1 MHTIMRSRYITC
13 IFILALTIA
22 VVPFFCYKAI
32 YAPVRLVLNLTEQQP
47 REGDF
52 WASFPGPFVEK
63 YNPTLRNKTVVK
75 NWCQGAVWVYGPIQ
89 HLVTL
94 PLTFIKSIRI
104 VSLIWLL
111 SNYCFLTIALF
122 LILKMLKNLS
132 LWGKVIII
140 FMWMGYWP
148 LYIGIQEDV
157 IEIFEM
163 FMMLASLY
171 FLYRNKDILSGIA
184 MGIAV
189 MAKFLPAIFLP
200 YFLIKGKFKALVS
213 SLVTILLIAVGTQ
226 FTLGWQYNL
235 TLNFFQKEVGYKNH
249 AWTYYRSQTLS
260 STIERWFSK
269 LFSGDVFSPVST
281 NPFLAKNIS
290 IIMTIAICA
299 FLFFI
304 IYKGRK
310 HKSYGIEYGIC
321 ATLMILLAPHGQP
334 YYLLLNLIG
343 FSFAIAYLCENKY
356 FFGSTI
362 LAVSYILCG
371 YINQITI
378 FDKLLISQYGV
389 DRHVFFYLLSLP
401 AYGSALLAIL
411 LCLIYHRQDSPRI
424 PNN

>member
-1 MHTIMRSRYITC
+1 MRSRYTIC
-13 IFILALTIA
+13 ILIAALTIA

-32 YAPVRLVLNLTEQQP
+32 YAPVRLVLNLTEQQS
-47 REGDF
+47 RRGDF

-63 YNPTLRNKTVVK
+63 YNSTLRNKTIVK
-75 NWCQGAVWVYGPIQ
+75 SWCQGAVWIYGPIQ

-94 PLTFIKSIRI
+94 PLTFIKSIKI

-122 LILKMLKNLS
+122 LVLKMLKNLP
-132 LWGKVIII
+132 LWGKVILI

-148 LYIGIQEDV
+148 LYVGIQEDV

-163 FMMLASLY
+163 LMMLVSLY
-171 FLYRNKDILSGIA
+171 FLCRNKDILSGIA

-189 MAKFLPAIFLP
+189 MTKFLPAIFLP
-200 YFLIKGKFKALVS
+200 YFLIKGRFKALVA
-213 SLVTILLIAVGTQ
+213 SLVTIALIAIGTQ
-226 FTLGWQYNL
+226 FTLGWQYNY
-235 TLNFFQKEVGYKNH
+235 TLNLFQKEIYDKNH
-249 AWTYYRSQTLS
+249 TYTYFRSQTLS

-269 LFSGDVFSPVST
+269 LFSGNVFYPASS
-281 NPFLAKNIS
+281 NSALAKNIY
-290 IIMTIAICA
+290 IIMAVAICL

-304 IYKGRK
+304 MYKERK
-310 HKSYGIEYGIC
+310 RKSYGIEYGIC
-321 ATLMILLAPHGQP
+321 ATLMILLAPHGSP

-343 FSFAIAYLCENKY
+343 FSFAVAYLCENKY

-389 DRHVFFYLLSLP
+389 DRHTFFYLLSFP
-401 AYGSALLAIL
+401 AYGSVLLVIL
-411 LCLIYHRQDSPRI
+411 LFLIYLRQNSPKI
-424 PNN
+424 PND